1 VKLLNVCFLLVVAM
15 VVLLPCAQAQ
25 AFDPKVCSKKGTLWQ
40 YGADYVS
47 YCSGYE
53 GQDCRIARDS
63 DVCEQGRRDRSNEST
78 SQVRQAVGDLRAR
91 ALRLPPLPP
100 ERNPLLGSWK
110 RTAPANAGAMGGGS
124 LGQLMTMAAAGP
136 CGALLGAGVIEFS
149 AKEFFSTD
157 ASGRESLGLIQR

>member
-1 VKLLNVCFLLVVAM
+1 MLAS
-15 VVLLPCAQAQ
+15 PPPAQAQ
-25 AFDPKVCSKKGTLWQ
+25 FDPKVCSKKGTLWQ
-40 YGADYVS
+40 YGADYFS

-53 GQDCRIARDS
+53 GQDCKLARDG
-63 DVCEQGRRDRSNEST
+63 DICEQGRRDRSNEAT
-78 SQVRQAVGDLRAR
+78 SQVRRAVGDLRAH

-136 CGALLGAGVIEFS
+136 CGALLGAGS
-149 AKEFFSTD
+149 SHA
-157 ASGRESLGLIQR
+157 